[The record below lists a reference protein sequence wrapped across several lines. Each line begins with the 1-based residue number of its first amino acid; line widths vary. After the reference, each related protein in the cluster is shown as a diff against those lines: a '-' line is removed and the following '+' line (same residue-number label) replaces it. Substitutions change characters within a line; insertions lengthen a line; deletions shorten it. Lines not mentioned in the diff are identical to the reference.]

1 VARARDAHA
10 PIRRWSSGIR
20 VRVVLASV
28 GLLLAAL
35 VAANVVVRQVLISR
49 LDRQIEDALSQEV
62 EELRQLAGGSDPS
75 TGEPFGDDVAAL
87 LDTFLRRNVPAD
99 GEAFYTVVGG
109 EPFLTSFDPP
119 EALLDD
125 PEVLARITEPAT
137 PQRMDLDTD
146 AGEARLLVVPLSAGD
161 EVLGAF
167 AVAFFPADERAE
179 IDQAA
184 SLVAAVSVAVL
195 VLASVAAWSLAGR
208 VLRPVAQLTDTALQ
222 ITETDLSARIPVEGD
237 DELARLGHTI
247 NSMLDRL
254 ETAVVSQRSFLNDIA
269 HDLRTPITVV
279 RGHLEVLGDDP
290 HERQETL
297 ELVTEEL
304 DRMGRFVSDLL
315 VLAKAEQPDFLR
327 VGLVDLGEWAGDL
340 LTRVESLADRR
351 FVLDPVPSPGTAIAE
366 ADPERLTQ
374 AVLNLVVNAVQHTG
388 AGDEIRISVEAAGGF
403 ATVTVGDDGS
413 GIGPEL
419 LPTLFERA
427 TRGDVSRRTRREGTG
442 LGLAIV
448 RAIAEAHGGTAAAAS
463 APGEGATF
471 TVRFPVDPA
480 GRIGLEEV
488 PCPGS

>member
-1 VARARDAHA
+1 
-10 PIRRWSSGIR
+10 
-20 VRVVLASV
+20 
-28 GLLLAAL
+28 
-35 VAANVVVRQVLISR
+35 
-49 LDRQIEDALSQEV
+49 
-62 EELRQLAGGSDPS
+62 
-75 TGEPFGDDVAAL
+75 
-87 LDTFLRRNVPAD
+87 
-99 GEAFYTVVGG
+99 
-109 EPFLTSFDPP
+109 
-119 EALLDD
+119 
-125 PEVLARITEPAT
+125 
-137 PQRMDLDTD
+137 
-146 AGEARLLVVPLSAGD
+146 
-161 EVLGAF
+161 
-167 AVAFFPADERAE
+167 
-179 IDQAA
+179 
-184 SLVAAVSVAVL
+184 VSVAVL

-340 LTRVESLADRR
+340 LSRVESLADRR
-351 FVLDPVPSPGTAIAE
+351 FVLDPVPSPGHRHRGGRSGA
-366 ADPERLTQ
+366 ADPGGAQPGGER
-374 AVLNLVVNAVQHTG
+374 G
-388 AGDEIRISVEAAGGF
+388 AAHR
-403 ATVTVGDDGS
+403 
-413 GIGPEL
+413 
-419 LPTLFERA
+419 
-427 TRGDVSRRTRREGTG
+427 SRRRDPHLGGGGRRVRDGHRRRRRVGHRPGAAPHALRARHPRRREPQDQTG
-442 LGLAIV
+442 GH
-448 RAIAEAHGGTAAAAS
+448 RARARHRPSHRRGPRRDRSRRQRARRGCHLHH
-463 APGEGATF
+463 
-471 TVRFPVDPA
+471 RFPVDPA